1 MIPTRRFAA
10 LVAVVAPVWLLSS
23 TRTGFMVAI
32 SASVVLLVLAIIDA
46 IAQPNAAR
54 LRVLRSLPGSIGL
67 GDSARGRYEVQSSWP
82 LRLHAELH
90 DALVPAVERTSPPLS
105 ETVPWRIGALDIPRG
120 GAGELNVELVGR
132 VRGEHA
138 LGRVVLRV
146 RGPLGLTQR
155 SLKYTP
161 GGVISV
167 VPSISGIRRYRLLAV
182 QHRLRDLG
190 VRTIRRRGEGASF
203 ANLREYVS
211 GDDPRHIDW
220 KSSARRSKL
229 ITREYAVE
237 QGQTVLIAIDAGRLM
252 TQLAGTISRFEHA
265 LTSATILADVA
276 VRSGDQVGLIVFDH
290 EVRVFV
296 PPAKGGLALRRIR
309 EALVPLNATLT
320 EPDYA
325 GAFRTLATRH
335 RKRSLLVI
343 FTDVVDPRA
352 SRALIAHSA
361 RSVARHLPLVV
372 ALQNDELVS
381 AAIPHGE
388 EANDRVFEH
397 AAAEE
402 LLLEREEALAR
413 MKRAGVSVLDVSPR
427 IMTAAVVNR
436 YLALK
441 ARSAL

>member
-10 LVAVVAPVWLLSS
+10 LVAIVAPVWLLSS
-23 TRTGFMVAI
+23 TRTGLIVAFAA
-32 SASVVLLVLAIIDA
+32 SAFALLLAAVDA
-46 IAQPNAAR
+46 IGLPNGAR
-54 LRVLRSLPGSIGL
+54 LRVQRLLPPNIGL
-67 GDSARGRYEVQSSWP
+67 GDSAHGRYEVSSTWP
-82 LRLHAELH
+82 LRLHVVVH
-90 DALVPAVERTSPPLS
+90 DALVSALERTNPPVS
-105 ETVPWRIGALDIPRG
+105 ETAPWRLGALVIPPRG
-120 GAGELNVELVGR
+120 SAELGVELVGR

-138 LGRVVLRV
+138 LGNVVLRV
-146 RGPLGLTQR
+146 RGPLGLAQR
-155 SLKYTP
+155 SLKYAP
-161 GGVISV
+161 GGEIAV

-265 LTSATILADVA
+265 LTSVTILADVA
-276 VRSGDQVGLIVFDH
+276 VRSGDQVGLLVFDH

-296 PPAKGGLALRRIR
+296 PPAKGALALRRIR
-309 EALVPLNATLT
+309 EALIPLNATLT

-372 ALQNDELVS
+372 ALQNDELV
-381 AAIPHGE
+381 AAAVPRAE
-388 EANDRVFEH
+388 EAKDRVFEH

-413 MKRAGVSVLDVSPR
+413 MRRAGVSVLDVSPR
-427 IMTAAVVNR
+427 VMTAAVVNR